1 MEKINLKQL
10 VREIITEIN
19 INETETPT
27 KELLNA
33 LRDGLKR
40 IDVGGG
46 KLINVEYSKSGK
58 MYILYYDNDITLYAP
73 HNSSW
78 YSIIYNI
85 RKQYK

>member
-1 MEKINLKQL
+1 MPIRVPEVNQANEFKEIANDFTNPLEL
-10 VREIITEIN
+10 IRE
-19 INETETPT
+19 
-27 KELLNA
+27 A